1 MSATVS
7 NLQNNPQNKLGEVS
21 DVQKMALDNVKSEE
35 LLVLLLQLA

>member
-7 NLQNNPQNKLGEVS
+7 NLQNNLQNKLGEVS